1 MSTNNENLLTVIEE
15 RYSKYSKGQKKIAD
29 FILNQYDKAAFMTAS
44 KLGKEV
50 GVSESTV
57 VRFSNVLGYEGYPEL
72 QAALGEIVKTRL
84 TSLQRIEIAHDK
96 MANEDI
102 LSKVIN
108 SDISKMRST
117 LENVDKQ
124 AFDRAVEK
132 ILGAKKLYILGVRSA
147 SAISGFIGFYFNLLF
162 KDVRLVN
169 TSSESEMFEQIL
181 RVGEG
186 DVVIGVSF
194 PRYSRRTIK
203 VLEFAKRKGAT
214 VIGITDTQQSPI
226 AERADISLFA
236 KTDMVSF
243 VDSLVA
249 PLSLVNAL
257 IVAIGVRKKAEIT
270 NTLDELEHIWA
281 EYNVYNQE
289 NE

>member
-1 MSTNNENLLTVIEE
+1 MNRNVLNEIEAEFST
-15 RYSKYSKGQKKIAD
+15 YSKGQKKIAEY
-29 FILNQYDKAAFMTAS
+29 IIKHYDKAAFMTAS

-50 GVSESTV
+50 GISESTV
-57 VRFSNVLGYEGYPEL
+57 VRFANALGYEGYPEL
-72 QAALGEIVKTRL
+72 QAALSEIVKTKL
-84 TSLQRIEIAHDK
+84 TSLQRMEIAYDK

-117 LENVDKQ
+117 LESIDKK
-124 AFDRAVEK
+124 AFDRAVEE
-132 ILGAKKLYILGVRSA
+132 LLNAKNIYILGVRSA
-147 SAISGFIGFYFNLLF
+147 SAISSFLGFYFNLLF
-162 KDVRLVN
+162 TGVRLVN
-169 TSSESEMFEQIL
+169 TSSVSEMFEQIL
-181 RVGEG
+181 RAGKG

-203 VLEFAKRKGAT
+203 ALEYAKMRGAT
-214 VIGITDTQQSPI
+214 VISITDTPGSPLVPQS
-226 AERADISLFA
+226 DISLFA

-249 PLSLVNAL
+249 PLSVVNAL
-257 IVAIGVRKKAEIT
+257 IVAIGMRKKQEIT
-270 NTLDELEHIWA
+270 QTLSDLENIWE
-281 EYNVYNQE
+281 EYNVYDRE

>member
-1 MSTNNENLLTVIEE
+1 MSNNVLNQIEQAFG
-15 RYSKYSKGQKKIAD
+15 SYSKGQKKIAQ
-29 FILNQYDKAAFMTAS
+29 FILEQYDKAAFMTAS
-44 KLGKEV
+44 KLGQEV

-57 VRFSNVLGYEGYPEL
+57 VRFANALGYEGYPEL
-72 QAALGEIVKTRL
+72 QVALGEIIKNKL
-84 TSLQRIEIAHDK
+84 TSLQRMEIAYDK

-117 LENVDKQ
+117 LENIDKHD
-124 AFDRAVEK
+124 FDMAVEK

-147 SAISGFIGFYFNLLF
+147 SAISSFIGFYFNLLF
-162 KDVRLVN
+162 TDVRLVHT
-169 TSSESEMFEQIL
+169 TSVSEMFEQIL
-181 RVGEG
+181 RVKAG

-203 VLEFAKRKGAT
+203 ALEYAKKKGAT
-214 VIGITDTQQSPI
+214 VISITDTHQSPLV
-226 AERADISLFA
+226 ACSDISLFA

-257 IVAIGVRKKAEIT
+257 IVAIGMKKKQEIT
-270 NTLDELEHIWA
+270 QTFNDLETIWA

-289 NE
+289 N

>member
-1 MSTNNENLLTVIEE
+1 MATNNENLLTAIEE
-15 RYSKYSKGQKKIAD
+15 GYSKYSKGQKKIAD

-72 QAALGEIVKTRL
+72 QTALGEIVKTRL

-117 LENVDKQ
+117 LENIDKQ
-124 AFDRAVEK
+124 AFDKAVEA

-162 KDVRLVN
+162 SDVRLVN

-226 AERADISLFA
+226 AQRSDISLFA

-257 IVAIGVRKKAEIT
+257 IVALGVRKKEEIT
-270 NTLDELEHIWA
+270 HTLDELEHIWA

>member
-1 MSTNNENLLTVIEE
+1 MNNENLLNVIEE
-15 RYSKYSKGQKKIAD
+15 SYSSYSKGQKKIAD

-72 QAALGEIVKTRL
+72 QVALGEIVKNRL
-84 TSLQRIEIAHDK
+84 TSLQRMEIAHDK

-117 LENVDKQ
+117 LENIDKK
-124 AFDRAVEK
+124 AFDRAVEA
-132 ILGAKKLYILGVRSA
+132 ILNAKKLYILGVRSA

-162 KDVRLVN
+162 PDVRLVN

-214 VIGITDTQQSPI
+214 VVGITDTPQSPI
-226 AERADISLFA
+226 AERSDIALFA

-257 IVAIGVRKKAEIT
+257 IVAIGVRKKEEIT
-270 NTLDELEHIWA
+270 HTLNELEEIWA

-289 NE
+289 N

>member
-1 MSTNNENLLTVIEE
+1 MNNDNLLTVIEE
-15 RYSKYSKGQKKIAD
+15 SYKSYSKGQKKIAD

-72 QAALGEIVKTRL
+72 QAALGEIVKNRL

-117 LENVDKQ
+117 LENIDKK
-124 AFDRAVEK
+124 AFDRAVEE
-132 ILGAKKLYILGVRSA
+132 IMNAKKLYILGVRSA

-162 KDVRLVN
+162 PDVRIVN
-169 TSSESEMFEQIL
+169 TSSASEMFEQIL

-203 VLEFAKRKGAT
+203 VLEYAKRKGAT
-214 VIGITDTQQSPI
+214 VIGITDTEQSPI
-226 AERADISLFA
+226 AERSDIALFA

-257 IVAIGVRKKAEIT
+257 IVAIGVRKKEEIT
-270 NTLDELEHIWA
+270 NTLGELEQIWA

-289 NE
+289 N

>member
-1 MSTNNENLLTVIEE
+1 MATNNENLLTAIEE
-15 RYSKYSKGQKKIAD
+15 GYSKYSKGQKKIAD
-29 FILNQYDKAAFMTAS
+29 FIINQYDKAAFMTAS

-72 QAALGEIVKTRL
+72 QEALGEIVKNRL

-96 MANEDI
+96 MANADI

-117 LENVDKQ
+117 LENIDKQ
-124 AFDRAVEK
+124 AFDNAVEA
-132 ILGAKKLYILGVRSA
+132 ILNAKQLYILGVRSA
-147 SAISGFIGFYFNLLF
+147 SAISGFMAFYFNLLF
-162 KDVRLVN
+162 SNFRPVN
-169 TSSESEMFEQIL
+169 TSSASEMFEQIL
-181 RVGEG
+181 RVEEG

-194 PRYSRRTIK
+194 PRYSRRTVK
-203 VLEFAKRKGAT
+203 ALEFAKRKGAT
-214 VIGITDTQQSPI
+214 VIGITDSPQSPVV
-226 AERADISLFA
+226 EQSSISLFA

-257 IVAIGVRKKAEIT
+257 IVAIGVRKKEEIT
-270 NTLDELEHIWA
+270 NTLGELEQIWA